1 MPSDAISAVDFL
13 EKCPPADFSICVVF
27 GDERFLK
34 QEVLAEVRRA
44 VLEDESGEGDFALSR
59 YAGDDAELR
68 DVLDALS
75 TRALFGGGRRL
86 VIVAEADGFVKKYRP
101 ALEDYVAR
109 PASGGVLVLDVTT
122 WAKNTRLYKSLSAG
136 GQLQVH
142 CEVPSA
148 ARLAKWLRSR
158 AQKRHDRKLEPAAAE
173 MLVET
178 AESDVGLLDQ
188 ELARLSLLVS
198 PDEPITAE
206 LVRTSVGN
214 WRSRTAWD
222 MIDAATDGNAAEAL
236 RQLDRLLLAGENPI
250 GLFAQIAATLRRFA
264 SAAALVEE
272 AEASGGRIPLGRA
285 LEQAGVK
292 RFVLAK
298 SERQLK
304 QIGRQRAGQLHHW
317 MLAADL
323 ALKGASSSPARA
335 RLVLE
340 TLLVRLSSAA
350 RPETPAAT
358 PSRR

>member
-1 MPSDAISAVDFL
+1 MPTDAISAVDFL
-13 EKCPPADFSICVVF
+13 EKGPPADFSICVVF

-44 VLEDESGEGDFALSR
+44 VLEVESGEGDFALSR
-59 YAGDDAELR
+59 YVGDDAELR

-86 VIVAEADGFVKKYRP
+86 VIVDEADGFVKKYRP

-109 PASGGVLVLDVTT
+109 PATGGVLVLDVTT
-122 WAKNTRLYKSLSAG
+122 WPKNTRLYKSLAAG
-136 GQLQVH
+136 GHLQVH

-158 AQKRHDRKLEPAAAE
+158 AQKRHECKLEPAAAE

-222 MIDAATDGNAAEAL
+222 MIDAAAEGNAAEAL

-264 SAAALVEE
+264 TAVSLIEE
-272 AEASGGRIPLGRA
+272 AEASGRRIPLGRA

-317 MLAADL
+317 MLTADL
-323 ALKGASSSPARA
+323 ALKGASSSPPRA

-350 RPETPAAT
+350 RPETPV